1 MNGWAHATCNACSPP
16 QPPLPV
22 PTRQHACATSRGA
35 RGAAQHGAATTPSGR
50 KRTSDKVPDVVHGG
64 GLRIC
69 GASRQ
74 IQEVPVGLGVA
85 GVVFMRVWWG
95 CGRVR
100 GAGAS
105 WVGGGGGGAGGG
117 RAGGGGAGGG
127 RGAAYTNGL
136 LLLVLLQAGE
146 AVVSATAECMCGSVH
161 VSATKPAGCWCA
173 CLPRMCAR
181 LDCPSR
187 ARPLLCILC
196 CGVRCCA
203 CLRCAAVTHS

>member
-95 CGRVR
+95 WG
-100 GAGAS
+100 
-105 WVGGGGGGAGGG
+105 WMVGVGVGE
-117 RAGGGGAGGG
+117 GG